1 MSPRYDV
8 VVPTAGRP
16 SLPALLGAL
25 AEGDG
30 PWPERIVVVDDRPG
44 GSGGAPPDLVAPG
57 ALPAPVRER
66 LLVVRGARR
75 GPAAA
80 RNAGWRA
87 GKAEWVAF
95 LDDDVLPPPGWR
107 ALLAADLAGAAPEVA
122 GVQGRIEVPLPAGR
136 RPTDWERNVEGLA
149 RARWAT
155 ADLAYRRAA
164 LAAAQ
169 GFDER
174 FPRAYREDAE
184 LGLRLTAAGWRL
196 ERGVR
201 PTVHPVGLAGFWVSV
216 ARQAGNADDA
226 LMRRLHGRGWRERA
240 GAPPG
245 RRPRHLAI
253 AAAAAGTLGLAVAR
267 RPRAAALAGAVWLAG
282 TGELAL
288 ARILSGP
295 LTPGEVA
302 KMLATSAALPPA
314 AAGWWVAGA
323 IGHRRER
330 PLAPAAPPAPAP
342 PAAVLLDRDGTL
354 IRDVPYNGD
363 PARVQPMPGAREA
376 LDRLRAR
383 GVKLGVVSNQSG
395 VGRGWITSEDVAAV
409 NRRVEE
415 LLGPLGPWAVCPH
428 GPEERCACRKPAP
441 GLVLEAAAALG
452 VAPER
457 CVVVGD
463 IGADVEA
470 ARAAGARAV
479 LVPTPRTR
487 EEEVR
492 AAPALALDLGG
503 AVDLVLGDAR

>member
-1 MSPRYDV
+1 MSLRYDV
-8 VVPTAGRP
+8 VVPTTGRS
-16 SLPALLGAL
+16 SLRALLTALGA
-25 AEGDG
+25 GDG
-30 PWPERIVVVDDRPG
+30 PWPERIVLVDDRPEDDR
-44 GSGGAPPDLVAPG
+44 AREELVDRT
-57 ALPAPVRER
+57 ALEAAVRER
-66 LLVVRGARR
+66 LLVVRGAGR

-87 GKAEWVAF
+87 GRAEWVAF

-107 ALLAADLAGAAPEVA
+107 ARLAGDLVVVA
-122 GVQGRIEVPLPAGR
+122 GDVGGVQGRIEVPLPAGR

-155 ADLAYRRAA
+155 ADLAYRRGA
-164 LAAAQ
+164 LEAAA

-174 FPRAYREDAE
+174 FVRAYREDAD
-184 LGLRLTAAGWRL
+184 LGLRLTAAGWGI
-196 ERGVR
+196 ERGSR
-201 PTVHPVGLAGFWVSV
+201 TTIHPVGPAGRWVSV

-226 LMRRLHGRGWRERA
+226 LMRRLHGPRWREGA
-240 GAPPG
+240 GAPAG
-245 RRPRHLAI
+245 RRRRHLAI
-253 AAAAAGTLGLAVAR
+253 AAAGATALALAAAG
-267 RPRAAALAGAVWLAG
+267 RPRAAAVSGAGWLAG
-282 TGELAL
+282 IAELAF
-288 ARILSGP
+288 ARLVPGP
-295 LTPGEVA
+295 GTSEEVA
-302 KMLATSAALPPA
+302 RMLATSAVLPHA
-314 AAGWWVAGA
+314 AVGWWALGTVR
-323 IGHRRER
+323 HRRET
-330 PLAPAAPPAPAP
+330 PLPRAAPPPAPP

-363 PARVQPMPGAREA
+363 PERVEAMPGAREA

-395 VGRGWITSEDVAAV
+395 VARGWITAEDVAAV

-428 GPEERCACRKPAP
+428 GPEEGCACRKPAP

-452 VAPER
+452 VAPAR
-457 CVVVGD
+457 CLVFGD

-479 LVPTPRTR
+479 LIPTPRTR

-492 AAPALALDLGG
+492 AAPALAPDLPA
-503 AVDLVLGDAR
+503 AVDLVLGTAR